1 MDKSELI
8 EKLKKMRLP
17 VIAEQYEL
25 QSANPEYNQL
35 SFDERFSE
43 LIDMEYDSRVNH
55 TIERFIKNAHF
66 YDSTASM
73 ESINYNPDRKLDRSQ
88 MEELS
93 TNNYIN
99 NGLNVIFVG
108 ASGCGKTWLSNAL
121 GIHACRDRKTVL
133 YIRLPEL
140 FSKFEEM
147 RIQGKYNEYLKK
159 LGKYDLMILDE
170 FLLKSTSESELML
183 TPLWCGLLWCLVQK
197 GRFIQDMSRL
207 GDMRT
212 QLLFGL
218 KEWKMKGL
226 SLSHWRY

>member
-1 MDKSELI
+1 MPLCEEKTITEARTMDKSELI

-25 QSANPEYNQL
+25 QSANPEYSQL

-88 MEELS
+88 MEGLS
-93 TNNYIN
+93 TNNYIK

-108 ASGCGKTWLSNAL
+108 ASGCGKTYVIRQVAELL
-121 GIHACRDRKTVL
+121 GI
-133 YIRLPEL
+133 EL
-140 FSKFEEM
+140 VENGK
-147 RIQGKYNEYLKK
+147 IVKGKYK
-159 LGKYDLMILDE
+159 GKIE
-170 FLLKSTSESELML
+170 KQNRHNAHSNSINK
-183 TPLWCGLLWCLVQK
+183 P
-197 GRFIQDMSRL
+197 
-207 GDMRT
+207 
-212 QLLFGL
+212 
-218 KEWKMKGL
+218 
-226 SLSHWRY
+226 

>member
-1 MDKSELI
+1 MPLCEEKTITEAGTMDKSELI

-25 QSANPEYNQL
+25 QSANPEYSQL

-108 ASGCGKTWLSNAL
+108 HPAVVKHGYQTLWGSMPVEIEKQF
-121 GIHACRDRKTVL
+121 
-133 YIRLPEL
+133 YI
-140 FSKFEEM
+140 FDYQNYS
-147 RIQGKYNEYLKK
+147 QNLKK
-159 LGKYDLMILDE
+159 
-170 FLLKSTSESELML
+170 
-183 TPLWCGLLWCLVQK
+183 
-197 GRFIQDMSRL
+197 
-207 GDMRT
+207 
-212 QLLFGL
+212 
-218 KEWKMKGL
+218 
-226 SLSHWRY
+226 